1 MIHPCV
7 QQLETI
13 ARMRD
18 LGWIHGYAV
27 KAAILARYPD
37 WPQSLDRY
45 ACDLERE
52 KSANVE

>member
-37 WPQSLDRY
+37 WPQSLDR
-45 ACDLERE
+45 
-52 KSANVE
+52 